1 MYGVIR
7 RYEGVDDAR
16 MEEILDLARSE
27 LVPKLAE
34 APGFEAYYLLRAGRG
49 TIASFG
55 VFDDEAGA
63 EKSNEIARKFIREA
77 GMSEAMPN
85 EPQVTA
91 GEITAQKV
99 LQTATA

>member
-27 LVPKLAE
+27 LKLAE